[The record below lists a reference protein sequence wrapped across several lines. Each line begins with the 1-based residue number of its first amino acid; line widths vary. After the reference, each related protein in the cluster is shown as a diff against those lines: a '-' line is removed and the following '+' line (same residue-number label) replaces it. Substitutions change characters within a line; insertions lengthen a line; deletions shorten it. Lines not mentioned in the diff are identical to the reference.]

1 MCAGNFDQALCALDT
16 TRNSASLLD
25 FQTDAGAIIISSAYV
40 QFKFRPSLPP
50 LDCTNV
56 KGYLVKATSS
66 MGEVFLTEVS
76 APGIYAYTGGSIHA
90 NFLAASAIVQCKAVC
105 ADVHLETTGYG
116 AIGLSRVFSA
126 NNANFTS
133 DMGRIALNSASV
145 AIGHDLRVWSNT
157 GVIHISNFLQV
168 CMGMGALQ
176 VLGIRRRSLRLALRS
191 FSATRRS

>member
-1 MCAGNFDQALCALDT
+1 
-16 TRNSASLLD
+16 
-25 FQTDAGAIIISSAYV
+25 
-40 QFKFRPSLPP
+40 
-50 LDCTNV
+50 
-56 KGYLVKATSS
+56 

-90 NFLAASAIVQCKAVC
+90 NFLAASAIVQCKAIC

-168 CMGMGALQ
+168 RCIFVCTVQ
-176 VLGIRRRSLRLALRS
+176 V
-191 FSATRRS
+191 